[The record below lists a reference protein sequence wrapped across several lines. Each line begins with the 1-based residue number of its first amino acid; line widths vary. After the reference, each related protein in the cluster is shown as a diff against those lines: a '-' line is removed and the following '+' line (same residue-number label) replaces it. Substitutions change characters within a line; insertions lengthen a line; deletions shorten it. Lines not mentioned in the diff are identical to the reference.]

1 MQAHGL
7 TARIE
12 IVLNV
17 IVWNWVASGLLALM
31 CLLVIIY
38 NFLTAW
44 REISASVYAVLR
56 TADRDSAL
64 MAFAFFRMGVVAAAM
79 MATSLGYGPPHALYR
94 SDVGFCVIAFLFCFI
109 VWCFN
114 AFIILCFAMRFA
126 DDSWLKEPFHL

>member
-64 MAFAFFRMGVVAAAM
+64 MAFAFFGMGVVAAAM
-79 MATSLGYGPPHALYR
+79 MATSPVDPASPPRFPLP
-94 SDVGFCVIAFLFCFI
+94 LFG
-109 VWCFN
+109 V
-114 AFIILCFAMRFA
+114 
-126 DDSWLKEPFHL
+126 